1 MANCFCSVLESRTK
15 KTQTV
20 NREMNVR
27 PDTNKHRM
35 SKCDK
40 GTDRRNRQT
49 RHPPPPS
56 KPDSPPVFPL
66 KLPIQKIALLYQGSG
81 SWTNPQNVGVRW
93 CGESG
98 ENPTTGTHQ
107 VVVVVVVL

>member
-1 MANCFCSVLESRTK
+1 M
-15 KTQTV
+15 
-20 NREMNVR
+20 
-27 PDTNKHRM
+27 
-35 SKCDK
+35 
-40 GTDRRNRQT
+40 
-49 RHPPPPS
+49 
-56 KPDSPPVFPL
+56 FPL